1 MHYHPELML
10 PLNNFYRQD
19 PKKRGQY
26 KLFTIFLHKKIPIR
40 HSKEE
45 YRIQNTATK
54 S

>member
-1 MHYHPELML
+1 MHYHPELCY
-10 PLNNFYRQD
+10 PSIISIDKIQKNEA
-19 PKKRGQY
+19 